1 MDHII
6 LVKCKPNLSQTEI
19 DSQFKKAASLL
30 CKIPGVLSVSAGASS
45 NLNFSAALIV
55 RLKANMLKVYQEH
68 TLNKTVSKI
77 LVPLLAGETN
87 ASKRQNMS
95 VVDIISPRYENKTL
109 TEEKKSSKSSFGLTL
124 LGLTTFAVVFGA
136 WIYKKK

>member
-1 MDHII
+1 
-6 LVKCKPNLSQTEI
+6 
-19 DSQFKKAASLL
+19 
-30 CKIPGVLSVSAGASS
+30 
-45 NLNFSAALIV
+45 
-55 RLKANMLKVYQEH
+55 MLKVYQEH

-109 TEEKKSSKSSFGLTL
+109 TEEKKSSKSSFDLTL